1 MEGQENGD
9 RDSVIWDFLTLPT
22 PTSHAEIVRAEREAW
37 RWRKMWFWAV
47 SGALA
52 AAVVPTV
59 WFGGDWAWGGVA
71 YEVTAAAGFVFVVE
85 GKLQAYM
92 GFSKPAAFYRWVAGV
107 WYVALLGAFI
117 SALFREGVLGQ

>member
-1 MEGQENGD
+1 
-9 RDSVIWDFLTLPT
+9 
-22 PTSHAEIVRAEREAW
+22 
-37 RWRKMWFWAV
+37 MWFWAV

-52 AAVVPTV
+52 AAGVPTG

-92 GFSKPAAFYRWVAGV
+92 GFSKRAAFYRWVAGV